1 MSAANGKLKL
11 SSCIVTPCLFRD
23 GCVIVE
29 FVKITLT
36 AKLKLTHSPEEK
48 AALDRVSFAFRDAM
62 NFASQAAFELGK
74 TTSANKIHK
83 AVYRD
88 IREQYKLASQMAC
101 SVSRYVGATYQ
112 AQWTKFKDHQKKQAF
127 RVERGL
133 KARHYKGLDNA
144 PKFVSRTLT
153 YQYTYDYSFKKN
165 QKVSILTLEG
175 RLVLPFEGYRKHL
188 DFIAQGA
195 EIGAGK
201 LWYDK
206 PRRQYY
212 LLVVFTVEVPDPQP
226 SDHRNVVGVDVGQR
240 YHAVVTDTSSH
251 TQFFSGKETNHFKN
265 LYAKVKKSLQR
276 KGTRAATRRLVA
288 IGSRERRFIAD
299 RNHNLSTQILTRYPQ
314 AIIGLENLTDIRS
327 RTEGRSS
334 KKSSKK
340 ARKARKRRSQWSFAE
355 LQSFVAYKAPLYGS
369 MAIKVDAN
377 YTSQMCVKCGHTSK
391 ENRPQ
396 KGLMFR
402 CQVCGYECHSDLLG
416 AKNVVLRTLLVRQD
430 WTNTGRLSYVPD
442 VSDGETKA
450 ERLQRYS
457 ELRWSLDTSPGF

>member
-1 MSAANGKLKL
+1 MG
-11 SSCIVTPCLFRD
+11 
-23 GCVIVE
+23 

-36 AKLKLTHSPEEK
+36 AKLKLTHDAGQK

-62 NFASQAAFELGK
+62 NFASEAVFELDK
-74 TTSANKIHK
+74 TSSANKIHK
-83 AVYRD
+83 AVYKE
-88 IREQYKLASQMAC
+88 IRERYKLGSQMAC

-112 AQWTKFKDHQKKQAF
+112 TQWTKFKDHQKKQAF

-133 KARHYKGLDNA
+133 KARHYKGLDGA

-175 RLVLPFEGYRKHL
+175 RLVLPYVGFQKHL
-188 DFIAQGA
+188 DYIAQGA

-206 PRRQYY
+206 SKKQYF
-212 LLVVFTVEVPDPQP
+212 LLVAFTVEVPDPQP
-226 SDHRNVVGVDVGQR
+226 TDHRNVVGVDVGQR
-240 YHAVVTDTSSH
+240 YHAVVTDTSSS
-251 TQFFSGKETNHFKN
+251 TQFFSGRETNHAKN
-265 LYAKVKKSLQR
+265 RYAKVKKSLQR

-288 IGSRERRFIAD
+288 IGARERRFIAD
-299 RNHNLSTQILTRYPQ
+299 RNHNLSTQILTRYPKTVL
-314 AIIGLENLTDIRS
+314 GLENLKDIRS

-334 KKSSKK
+334 KKASKK

-355 LQSFVAYKAPLYGS
+355 LQTFVAYKAPLHGS
-369 MAIKVDAN
+369 MAIRVDAN

-391 ENRPQ
+391 ANRPQ
-396 KGLMFR
+396 KGLMFV

-416 AKNVVLRTLLVRQD
+416 AKNICMRTLLVRQD
-430 WTNTGRLSYVPD
+430 WTNTGRLSSSPD
-442 VSDGETKA
+442 VSGGETKA

-457 ELRWSLDTSPGF
+457 ELRWSPDTSPRLQSGVL